1 MFDINKIGKKISS
14 LRKEKGLTQMELADR
29 LCISFQAVSNW
40 ERGNTMPDISK
51 LPELAE
57 IFGVSIED
65 ILGDERKAKIVKDI
79 ADGQTP
85 ADVKVED
92 LADIAPIINDE
103 QFKRTYEQTK
113 QNADQTF
120 SIETLL
126 SIAPFLDSDVLSDLI
141 LNCSE
146 HGFTLSQAAALAPF
160 LDEKALHQVANNLMD
175 GEVSVEEIAAIAP
188 FLDEEDVGKIA
199 GKYLT
204 EGTSIYR
211 LCGIAPFMSEKDLGK
226 LAKKCAVET
235 DGFCEIAGLAPF
247 LNEEDLTDIARDY
260 LKNGGDFNGL
270 MAIAPFLD
278 INKLFREFY
287 KK

>member
-29 LCISFQAVSNW
+29 LCISYQAVSNW
-40 ERGNTMPDISK
+40 ERGSTMPDISK

-65 ILGDERKAKIVKDI
+65 ILGDERKAKLVKDI

-85 ADVKVED
+85 SEVKVED

-103 QFKRTYEQTK
+103 QFKRTYEQAK
-113 QNADQTF
+113 ENGGQTLDF
-120 SIETLL
+120 ETIM

-141 LNCSE
+141 LDCSK
-146 HGFTLSQAAALAPF
+146 HGFTLSQATALAPF
-160 LDEKALHQVANNLMD
+160 LDEKALHHVASNL
-175 GEVSVEEIAAIAP
+175 VEIDS
-188 FLDEEDVGKIA
+188 F
-199 GKYLT
+199 Y
-204 EGTSIYR
+204 
-211 LCGIAPFMSEKDLGK
+211 
-226 LAKKCAVET
+226 
-235 DGFCEIAGLAPF
+235 EIAGLAPF
-247 LNEEDLTDIARDY
+247 LNEEDLTDIARGY